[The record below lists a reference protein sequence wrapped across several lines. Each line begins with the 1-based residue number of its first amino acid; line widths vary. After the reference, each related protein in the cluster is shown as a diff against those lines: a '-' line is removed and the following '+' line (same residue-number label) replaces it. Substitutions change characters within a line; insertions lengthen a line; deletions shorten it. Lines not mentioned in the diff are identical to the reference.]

1 MKRDRH
7 DEKMERNFVEPN
19 YECEEKIVWLK
30 DRETLVRMG
39 WANENIVVCS
49 IRTGPIRPP
58 KGEILVGYAVLKRNA
73 TKDSSEGFRRRI
85 FTRPNEDNALCSQLL
100 GRCRKNSL
108 ISCDFFPEK
117 AVDLLSVQPGK
128 PSRNLF
134 NPE

>member
-1 MKRDRH
+1 MKRDRQ

-19 YECEEKIVWLK
+19 YESEEKIVWLK
-30 DRETLVRMG
+30 DRETLIRMG
-39 WANENIVVCS
+39 WANENIVVCA

-58 KGEILVGYAVLKRNA
+58 DGETLVGYAVLKKDA

-85 FTRPNEDNALCSQLL
+85 FTRPNEDNALCSELPDL
-100 GRCRKNSL
+100 NGGNALKTCNSA
-108 ISCDFFPEK
+108 PEK

-128 PSRNLF
+128 PGRNLF